1 MLLAENLLRLR
12 LNFSANYTI
21 IDLVPAKKSSL
32 GPNLIYRGSGL
43 SNFTVYIDML
53 IEKSNG
59 KILEINISQGPD
71 SVYTKK
77 LINSAIKYCPNLERL
92 IIEVE
97 FENLGDIKE
106 IC

>member
-1 MLLAENLLRLR
+1 
-12 LNFSANYTI
+12 
-21 IDLVPAKKSSL
+21 
-32 GPNLIYRGSGL
+32 
-43 SNFTVYIDML
+43 ML